1 MLHQQTSDKSSTLDS
16 EPILLFLGMPQ
27 PLRPLLEISNDEWED
42 LCQACGGWEWIDGE
56 ARGKNRFGENVGL
69 DRLKE
74 ALEANEWDGRID
86 DTQTDDDLENELGLG
101 DRKLRDWEPE
111 LETDGAGMHDAILM
125 HDNKDKADIESDMQ
139 VQELEN
145 MMLKMQA
152 IKGLLAFM
160 SLSLS
165 MIAYVQYKSLL
176 TLSRQ
181 PCRKRSYF
189 ARWGK
194 KKARC
199 QSSQRS
205 YEIYVTCINLP
216 AIARS
221 T

>member
-1 MLHQQTSDKSSTLDS
+1 
-16 EPILLFLGMPQ
+16 MPQ

-152 IKGLLAFM
+152 IKAANPAERGATLPDGERKKLAAKAVKEVM
-160 SLSLS
+160 KS
-165 MIAYVQYKSLL
+165 M
-176 TLSRQ
+176 
-181 PCRKRSYF
+181 
-189 ARWGK
+189 
-194 KKARC
+194 
-199 QSSQRS
+199 
-205 YEIYVTCINLP
+205 
-216 AIARS
+216 
-221 T
+221 